1 MLRPLPAPAHGRHSQ
16 HRLAPWFLP
25 ISVTTALLAAVML
38 ALIATPVGA
47 QDSTPT
53 VTITAPDAV
62 VEGETVT
69 VTLTR
74 TQTKGDLDVKLRY
87 RSGSGAQFSGT
98 PPATARFEPGD
109 AETTATFVIADNSR
123 LLRIGEENWVLVG
136 LDQGDGYTV
145 GSAGQDS
152 VHITVTDND
161 VPAVSIERA
170 AGYSPSGWSKYPVV
184 WAGDDA
190 VFTLK
195 RCDPATGE
203 CSGFVAP
210 ALTVNLLRRIVT
222 GTNQV
227 QVQDVSETATF
238 DADAYSAE
246 VRVPTAEAEEKG
258 FQSEQ
263 IISVASG
270 AGYNA
275 LPGSRETSLE
285 VHAPYPQRVSIAAAV
300 AQVNEGENVDF
311 ALTRCAHPNDEP
323 VCFDRGLPAL
333 TVAVSVT
340 DEGKVLSGE
349 PPAQVTF
356 AAGSATASLT
366 LPTATDDLYEETLT
380 VTATIAAP
388 GAGNNAYELDA
399 PGSAAV
405 QVANTTPLP
414 IIGATSAGASEEHG
428 AIEFAV
434 SLSPPSGVTAKV
446 HYRIADG
453 TATAGEDYTVV
464 GGNLTFEPG
473 ETGKT
478 VRVEIA
484 ADYETEDAETFTLVL
499 LNPQHAR
506 FEGGEVIWFATGTIQ
521 AETAPTLS
529 LTLTNQAP
537 PGAAEP
543 TIISG
548 QPLQWRLVREGDA
561 SAELAVVLR
570 YRVRAASVSGG
581 VGEWTEGSIR
591 QTFPA
596 GQTSIDGSATVN
608 AEDLGWEGEIHGE
621 GGIRIATPEE
631 TSNEIGRRIL
641 YRIDPDASS
650 GSFGIEH
657 ETPMVVIASYQEE
670 VAAGDEAEFQLV
682 RYGEF
687 DNALTATVEFSG
699 AFVGP
704 ARRDVVFPPETEI
717 VRFKLWSRLPATDS
731 DETSITASLAES
743 TAYRTTTGGIE
754 GDTNFRQSQIP
765 VVDNGLP
772 IVFIETDND
781 FAFEGS
787 PVVFLL
793 TRQAESYSTPL
804 TVSVTVTDLR
814 GSLVDE
820 PPTEVRFAT
829 NSRRATLRLNTG
841 SDSLVGMS
849 DHVTATLNPGSGYR
863 IPAPGDPSYEREAS
877 VTVRDNDVAG
887 PTISYV
893 SIVSDTGGDDV
904 YDTNEPI
911 WAHVT
916 FNETAVVE
924 GKPSLGLE
932 FGDGDAETDAQ
943 AVYES
948 GSGSSVLK
956 FRYYP
961 QPGDRAPSG
970 ITIPADSLQ
979 LNGGEIADRSDN
991 AATLTHT
998 AVSSSHRVNALP
1010 LATVTVDHISPP
1022 ADAPSITVG
1031 DDDTTIRVR
1040 LRLTRTGDRSNEL
1053 PVELYYGNTHIDFV
1067 DGNEYIDGRRAIRVI
1082 NVFPVDDSTIEVEV
1096 TGEVTG
1102 YWGWLTDEGKVSAGG
1117 KLEFQ
1122 TIPWMSVFR
1131 LGGYVSDADR
1141 YNPDPENSVVVHLRN
1156 QLPLVTI
1163 EPAWPEANEG
1173 DDAIF
1178 TLTRYGDGLAA
1189 PRNETLT
1196 VTVNVT
1202 GAGGVYNGPAQRTVT
1217 FEAGA
1222 ETAELR
1228 IPTRAVESIG
1238 TMGTV
1243 TAALASSPT
1252 VYRLTDKV
1260 WDSGS
1265 RFDRATVDVAE
1276 VPLVSILATAD
1287 QVDEGG
1293 RAVFTLSR
1301 ASAGVSGVLIVAV
1314 TVRDLSGSLYLNETV
1329 TFRAG
1334 ESTATLTAPIPD
1346 DRRYRP
1352 KERITA
1358 TLSPGGGYRL
1368 ASPGHASHP
1377 SEASMAVQEND
1388 RLTVSISRNQA
1399 SATEGE
1405 DARFTVTRNG
1415 VSGDLRVHLRIGGH
1429 RKIMSEETRAIANR
1443 QTESGAQH
1451 SVLIEDGSE
1460 TATLALTTE
1469 ADDISEGNG
1478 ELRAR
1483 LVESPVPYRI
1493 SGPGGAA
1500 VLVEDDD
1507 IRTVSLEWITPS
1519 DATLDESG
1527 TTWEATV
1534 TEGQP
1539 IGFRLVCSGSSG
1551 TTVDTQTL
1559 IGVFG
1564 DSRMNHPLEPQFND
1578 KSSLAFLCQDGSFG
1592 ALTIGNLPG
1601 VYQENPAGRGFGKGT
1616 SWEISRYVGPAS
1628 GLQVFRVL
1636 SHEETQGGKTGGRY
1650 YLENTALFIG
1660 SCEDDFCPKYVLT
1673 GPTAARITVLNR
1685 NPTITITAQSGPVV
1699 EGGVASFTL
1708 RRLWNRENLTYL
1720 GTRVVLTITGDGA
1733 SVAGSPTAVV
1743 TFAPGE
1749 SEKTIEIT
1757 SVDDEVREPEGSIT
1771 VEIVKVPDVERQPI
1785 EGAYETYEFIEGVT
1799 PPGGNSKRAT
1809 VTVTDNDGSTPVVT
1823 VEAVHDTVTEG
1834 EDVVL
1839 RLTRRGGDVSQALF
1853 FNISALVTRPDQSV
1867 TDLREKA
1874 FEPGEATLEL
1884 TYPEVSQDD
1893 DAVNDLLEAP
1903 NTIAKFRATLSPGE
1917 GYEIGQPSSAEVRV
1931 FDNDVVSTGVALSVS
1946 PMVVAEDAGATA
1958 VTVTA
1963 KLNGLPRDEDTAVAV
1978 TVTAGSAS
1986 AGDDFA
1992 DVSGFTVT
2000 IPVGARSGD
2009 ASFNLTPVDDHLV
2022 EGDETLDAA
2031 GSATGLTVR
2040 GTTLTITDNDEP
2052 PTAVTLSVNPA
2063 TVGEGVGDTT
2073 VTVTVRPDSGTW
2085 PEPRTVI
2092 VLLRPSIGGRV
2103 LPTIRHRRAWSTS

>member
-1 MLRPLPAPAHGRHSQ
+1 MLFNRLVEAPGVVVLVVRSLLALARGR
-16 HRLAPWFLP
+16 RGLAPSILP
-25 ISVTTALLAAVML
+25 PAVTAALLAATVL
-38 ALIATPVGA
+38 ALSATPVRA

-53 VTITAPDAV
+53 VVPEISLKAKFGGYDPIDWPGGDVFWAGDDVVVILTRCDPATGDCSGFLAPELAVTLEVVTQDPLTDAVTERRDVSVTFAADEYTAEMRIPTTAATEPRARYWLKVELQEAAGYTINAREQFLSGEVHAPFPQTVSITADADTVSEGEDARFTLKRCVHPIFGRDLIDRSACFDEGLPDLTVDVTVTGEGQTIDGTPPAQVTFAAGTATASLAMPTATDDLYEDTLAVTAAIAAPGAGNNAYELGAPANAAVKVANTTPLPTISANPAAGNEGDGAIEFHVSLSPVSAVPATVAYATSDVTAKAGEDYTAAAGTLTFEPGVTSQTIRVEVTEDYLHEPDETFFITLSNPRGAQHINEAFQGRIRANPVSTVTITGPEAV

-74 TQTKGDLDVKLRY
+74 TQTQGGLDVNLGY
-87 RSGSGAQFSGT
+87 TNGSDAQFSGT
-98 PPATARFEPGD
+98 PPATARFEHGRS
-109 AETTATFVIADNSR
+109 ETTSTFATVDNPR
-123 LLRIGEENWVLVG
+123 LLRIGEENWVLAGVNRG
-136 LDQGDGYTV
+136 EGYTIGFV
-145 GSAGQDS
+145 GEDF

-161 VPAVSIERA
+161 VPTVSIEA
-170 AGYSPSGWSKYPVV
+170 AGYSPSGWPKYPVI

-227 QVQDVSETATF
+227 EVQDASQTATF
-238 DADAYSAE
+238 DAGAYTAE
-246 VRVPTAEAEEKG
+246 VRVPTAEAEQKG

-263 IISVASG
+263 IMSVRSG
-270 AGYNA
+270 AGYNGV
-275 LPGSRETSLE
+275 PGSRSVSLE
-285 VHAPYPQRVSIAAAV
+285 VHAPYPQRVSIAPAA

-311 ALTRCAHPNDEP
+311 TLTRCAHPNDEP
-323 VCFDRGLPAL
+323 VCFDEGLPAL

-340 DEGKVLSGE
+340 DEGKVLSGAA
-349 PPAQVTF
+349 PAQVTF

-366 LPTATDDLYEETLT
+366 MPTATDDLYEETLA
-380 VTATIAAP
+380 VTAAIAAP
-388 GAGNNAYELDA
+388 GAGNNAYELGA
-399 PGSAAV
+399 PSSAAV
-405 QVANTTPLP
+405 KVANTTPLP
-414 IIGATSAGASEEHG
+414 TISTTSAGASEEDG

-434 SLSPPSGVTAKV
+434 SLSPPSGVTATV
-446 HYRIADG
+446 DYG
-453 TATAGEDYTVV
+453 TVDRTAKTGEDFTAAA
-464 GGNLTFEPG
+464 GTLIFAPG
-473 ETGKT
+473 QTDKT
-478 VRVEIA
+478 VRVEVT
-484 ADYETEDAETFTLVL
+484 ADYDTEGAETFTLIL
-499 LNPQHAR
+499 SNPQHAR
-506 FEGGEVIWFATGTIQ
+506 FEGGETIWYATGTIQ

-537 PGAAEP
+537 PGASEP
-543 TIISG
+543 TIIPG

-570 YRVRAASVSGG
+570 YRVRAARVSGG

-608 AEDLGWEGEIHGE
+608 AEELGWDGEIHGE
-621 GGIRIATPEE
+621 GALRIATPEE

-657 ETPMVVIASYQEE
+657 ETPMVVVENRQDE

-682 RYGEF
+682 RFGEF

-699 AFVGP
+699 AFAGP
-704 ARRDVVFPPETEI
+704 ARRDIVFPPGTEI

-731 DETSITASLAES
+731 DDTTITASLAES

-754 GDTNFRQSQIP
+754 GDSNYRQSQIS

-793 TRQAESYSTPL
+793 TRQAGSYSTPL
-804 TVSVTVTDLR
+804 TVSVKVTDLR

-820 PPTEVRFAT
+820 PPTEVRFSA

-841 SDSLVGMS
+841 SDSLIGMS

-893 SIVSDTGGDDV
+893 SIVSDTGSDDV

-924 GKPSLGLE
+924 GRPSLGLE

-961 QPGDRAPSG
+961 QPGDRASSG

-991 AATLTHT
+991 AAILTHT

-1010 LATVTVDHISPP
+1010 LATVTVDYVSPT
-1022 ADAPSITVG
+1022 AAAPSITVG

-1040 LRLTRTGDRSNEL
+1040 LRLTRTGDTSNEL

-1067 DGNEYIDGRRAIRVI
+1067 DGKEYIDGRRAIRVI
-1082 NVFPVDDSTIEVEV
+1082 NVFPVDDRTIEVEV

-1122 TIPWMSVFR
+1122 IIPWMGVFHPR
-1131 LGGYVSDADR
+1131 AGGYVSDADR
-1141 YNPDPENSVVVHLRN
+1141 YNLDLENRLTVHLRN

-1173 DDAIF
+1173 DDAVF

-1189 PRNETLT
+1189 PRDETLT

-1265 RFDRATVDVAE
+1265 RFDRATVDVA
-1276 VPLVSILATAD
+1276 
-1287 QVDEGG
+1287 
-1293 RAVFTLSR
+1293 
-1301 ASAGVSGVLIVAV
+1301 
-1314 TVRDLSGSLYLNETV
+1314 
-1329 TFRAG
+1329 
-1334 ESTATLTAPIPD
+1334 
-1346 DRRYRP
+1346 
-1352 KERITA
+1352 
-1358 TLSPGGGYRL
+1358 
-1368 ASPGHASHP
+1368 
-1377 SEASMAVQEND
+1377 
-1388 RLTVSISRNQA
+1388 
-1399 SATEGE
+1399 
-1405 DARFTVTRNG
+1405 
-1415 VSGDLRVHLRIGGH
+1415 
-1429 RKIMSEETRAIANR
+1429 
-1443 QTESGAQH
+1443 
-1451 SVLIEDGSE
+1451 
-1460 TATLALTTE
+1460 
-1469 ADDISEGNG
+1469 
-1478 ELRAR
+1478 
-1483 LVESPVPYRI
+1483 
-1493 SGPGGAA
+1493 GGA
-1500 VLVEDDD
+1500 VGQHPQHQ
-1507 IRTVSLEWITPS
+1507 RT
-1519 DATLDESG
+1519 
-1527 TTWEATV
+1527 
-1534 TEGQP
+1534 
-1539 IGFRLVCSGSSG
+1539 
-1551 TTVDTQTL
+1551 
-1559 IGVFG
+1559 
-1564 DSRMNHPLEPQFND
+1564 
-1578 KSSLAFLCQDGSFG
+1578 
-1592 ALTIGNLPG
+1592 
-1601 VYQENPAGRGFGKGT
+1601 
-1616 SWEISRYVGPAS
+1616 
-1628 GLQVFRVL
+1628 
-1636 SHEETQGGKTGGRY
+1636 
-1650 YLENTALFIG
+1650 
-1660 SCEDDFCPKYVLT
+1660 
-1673 GPTAARITVLNR
+1673 
-1685 NPTITITAQSGPVV
+1685 
-1699 EGGVASFTL
+1699 
-1708 RRLWNRENLTYL
+1708 
-1720 GTRVVLTITGDGA
+1720 
-1733 SVAGSPTAVV
+1733 
-1743 TFAPGE
+1743 GE
-1749 SEKTIEIT
+1749 
-1757 SVDDEVREPEGSIT
+1757 
-1771 VEIVKVPDVERQPI
+1771 
-1785 EGAYETYEFIEGVT
+1785 
-1799 PPGGNSKRAT
+1799 
-1809 VTVTDNDGSTPVVT
+1809 
-1823 VEAVHDTVTEG
+1823 
-1834 EDVVL
+1834 
-1839 RLTRRGGDVSQALF
+1839 
-1853 FNISALVTRPDQSV
+1853 
-1867 TDLREKA
+1867 
-1874 FEPGEATLEL
+1874 
-1884 TYPEVSQDD
+1884 
-1893 DAVNDLLEAP
+1893 
-1903 NTIAKFRATLSPGE
+1903 
-1917 GYEIGQPSSAEVRV
+1917 
-1931 FDNDVVSTGVALSVS
+1931 
-1946 PMVVAEDAGATA
+1946 
-1958 VTVTA
+1958 
-1963 KLNGLPRDEDTAVAV
+1963 
-1978 TVTAGSAS
+1978 
-1986 AGDDFA
+1986 
-1992 DVSGFTVT
+1992 
-2000 IPVGARSGD
+2000 
-2009 ASFNLTPVDDHLV
+2009 
-2022 EGDETLDAA
+2022 
-2031 GSATGLTVR
+2031 
-2040 GTTLTITDNDEP
+2040 
-2052 PTAVTLSVNPA
+2052 
-2063 TVGEGVGDTT
+2063 
-2073 VTVTVRPDSGTW
+2073 
-2085 PEPRTVI
+2085 
-2092 VLLRPSIGGRV
+2092 
-2103 LPTIRHRRAWSTS
+2103 